1 MMPLEKVMQQRD
13 MFRCRV
19 ELMRMFTE
27 LSDEALAYVWRPI
40 AYAYFHTDE
49 HNPEVLTSDDMKRM
63 GLIRMTAHGSPEE
76 VDELDSWR
84 VHVARRWAEN
94 RRWGIV

>member
-63 GLIRMTAHGSPEE
+63 GLIRMTAHGSQC
-76 VDELDSWR
+76 L
-84 VHVARRWAEN
+84 AESHQSCSILFFHN
-94 RRWGIV
+94 RFAVI